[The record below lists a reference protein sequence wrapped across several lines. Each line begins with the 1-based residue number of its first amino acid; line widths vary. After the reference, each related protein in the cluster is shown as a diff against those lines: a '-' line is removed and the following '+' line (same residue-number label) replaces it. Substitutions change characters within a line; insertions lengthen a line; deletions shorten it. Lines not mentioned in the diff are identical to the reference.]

1 MRDHWKAKQRRSDD
15 TDGQAQ
21 ILKGYRNTENTRNSE
36 LQVALQNSQ
45 LQTSNYIFKENGWSD
60 AAGHIKIKERVDFFF
75 VHIKRSLLCSIHK
88 TKYVFSYYVGKGKT
102 KSRVI
107 RHGDQI
113 THHSFSRKKGTWA
126 GLIPYIHCLVLFLNY
141 TLVPNLILPLM

>member
-21 ILKGYRNTENTRNSE
+21 IFKGYRNTENTRNSE

-60 AAGHIKIKERVDFFF
+60 AAGHIKIKERVDFFCTYKKESF
-75 VHIKRSLLCSIHK
+75 MLYSQDQIRVFLLC
-88 TKYVFSYYVGKGKT
+88 
-102 KSRVI
+102 R
-107 RHGDQI
+107 Q
-113 THHSFSRKKGTWA
+113 RKNK
-126 GLIPYIHCLVLFLNY
+126 I
-141 TLVPNLILPLM
+141 